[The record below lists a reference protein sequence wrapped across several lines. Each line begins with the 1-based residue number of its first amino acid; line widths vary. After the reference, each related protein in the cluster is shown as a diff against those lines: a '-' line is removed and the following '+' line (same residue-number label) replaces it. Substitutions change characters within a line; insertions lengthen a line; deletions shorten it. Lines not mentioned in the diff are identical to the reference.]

1 MRRRSPVKLY
11 DPTAKIGRGKGPFCL
26 ERDFLEPDLCWLA
39 AVALVRPKVER
50 TNRPLKNGTGATSIR
65 RTPRDTAVARCL
77 SQFFNT
83 LSELKNR
90 GTLALRIIHY
100 PHPTLRHVSKPLRR
114 VDAELHGIVREMF
127 DLMYVAKGIGLAA
140 NQVDLPYRLFVLNL
154 ESDPTTPENEF
165 VFINPVLR
173 SPHGMVEA
181 EEGCLSLPGLY
192 GDVRRPERV
201 VLNAFTLVWRGSHD
215 AARWVVRPRGAA

>member
-1 MRRRSPVKLY
+1 M
-11 DPTAKIGRGKGPFCL
+11 
-26 ERDFLEPDLCWLA
+26 
-39 AVALVRPKVER
+39 
-50 TNRPLKNGTGATSIR
+50 
-65 RTPRDTAVARCL
+65 
-77 SQFFNT
+77 
-83 LSELKNR
+83 
-90 GTLALRIIHY
+90 RIIHY

-127 DLMYVAKGIGLAA
+127 ELMYAAKGIGLAA

-154 ESDPTTPENEF
+154 ESDPTEPENEF

-201 VLNAFTLVWRGSHD
+201 VLNAFNLSGEELTLSLDGLFARAVQHEVDHLDGILFIDRLTSTGLLDAKPTLIDFEEQFLGQRERGEIPD
-215 AARWVVRPRGAA
+215 EATIAARRAELEQLRT

>member
-1 MRRRSPVKLY
+1 M
-11 DPTAKIGRGKGPFCL
+11 
-26 ERDFLEPDLCWLA
+26 
-39 AVALVRPKVER
+39 
-50 TNRPLKNGTGATSIR
+50 
-65 RTPRDTAVARCL
+65 
-77 SQFFNT
+77 
-83 LSELKNR
+83 
-90 GTLALRIIHY
+90 RIIHY

-114 VDAELHGIVREMF
+114 VDAELHSIVREMF

-140 NQVDLPYRLFVLNL
+140 NQVDLPYRIFVLNL

-201 VLNAFTLVWRGSHD
+201 VLNAFTLSGEEVTMPLDGLFARAVQHEVDHLDGILFIDRLTSTGLLDAKPTLIEFEDQFLGQRERGVMLD
-215 AARWVVRPRGAA
+215 DATIAARLAELEQLRT